1 MAVGISFFQ
10 NLILIILFT
19 IIIVFFIGGNETNI
33 AESVVFIFVAYR
45 LSSQLMSFQQ
55 NLNQII
61 AFLPS
66 TNQLINFSLFCIKK
80 MKLLIL
86 APPRL
91 TLREYFLKT

>member
-1 MAVGISFFQ
+1 MAVGISSLQ

-33 AESVVFIFVAYR
+33 AESVVFIFVAVQAPFPIDVIPTKFKPDNC
-45 LSSQLMSFQQ
+45 LFTVDQSIDKLFSFLQ
-55 NLNQII
+55 
-61 AFLPS
+61 
-66 TNQLINFSLFCIKK
+66 KK